1 MSYALK
7 LAAAAIA
14 FLIIGVVAILIFE
27 ALWFRIGLGAALVV
41 LCGGL
46 LLVAWRS
53 DRKARAAREGLDR
66 I

>member
-41 LCGGL
+41 VCGGGL
-46 LLVAWRS
+46 LIAWRA
-53 DRKARAAREGLDR
+53 DRKARAARAGLDR

>member
-1 MSYALK
+1 VSYALK

>member
-7 LAAAAIA
+7 LAGAAIA
-14 FLIIGVVAILIFE
+14 FLFIGVICILIFE
-27 ALWFRIGLGAALVV
+27 ALWFRIGLGAALVI

-46 LLVAWRS
+46 LLIAWRA
-53 DRKARAAREGLDR
+53 DRKGRAAREGLDR

>member
-41 LCGGL
+41 LCGGVL
-46 LLVAWRS
+46 LIAWRA
-53 DRKARAAREGLDR
+53 DRKARAARAGLDR